1 MLFAQGIGPIRAKW
15 ARKLT
20 SLVCNEAD
28 LITVRDSESAAELI
42 EMGVKPEKITVT
54 ADSVLS
60 LNPVTKECG
69 QYLLQEAG
77 VDLTKPVIGIS
88 VRPWSGDSQ
97 CFQVLAEAASKL
109 QQSYGA
115 QLILLPLQYSVDV
128 KACEKLRKALVCQ
141 KDIFLLNEKYNTE
154 EFLSIIG
161 NF

>member
-1 MLFAQGIGPIRAKW
+1 MKDSELIISGGGSLLQDVTSKRSLLYYLSIIGLGKFLGKSNAFAQGIGPIRAKW

-97 CFQVLAEAASKL
+97 CFQVLAEAASNC
-109 QQSYGA
+109 SRAMGR
-115 QLILLPLQYSVDV
+115 S
-128 KACEKLRKALVCQ
+128 
-141 KDIFLLNEKYNTE
+141 
-154 EFLSIIG
+154 
-161 NF
+161 

>member
-97 CFQVLAEAASKL
+97 CFQVWLK
-109 QQSYGA
+109 
-115 QLILLPLQYSVDV
+115 LLPNCSR
-128 KACEKLRKALVCQ
+128 AMGR
-141 KDIFLLNEKYNTE
+141 
-154 EFLSIIG
+154 S
-161 NF
+161 